1 MTPRESRACAVY
13 KIEVMNFKIGYVALV
28 GAVILLASC
37 SSSPEILGENSAS
50 GPASTASSGSSDSA
64 AAAWPYEE
72 GELLSGTATPNLPEG
87 ESGNVSVVE
96 IGAFDGSRLPFAYR
110 NNTDE
115 AISHVD
121 WSGTARSGGSV
132 VATGSSQG
140 GTPSQVPPGGVGL
153 AYIYFGLDTD
163 LPAEAKYE
171 FSESHMPA
179 DTSHYNTAPF
189 VITETNDVGG
199 SIVGAAVNRTGS
211 TVTGP
216 YGVDVYCFDG
226 DDLVSS
232 TGDFAE
238 QSGALEDGETVTFTV
253 DLYSEP
259 CPTYLLGVS
268 GFFNPS

>member
-1 MTPRESRACAVY
+1 
-13 KIEVMNFKIGYVALV
+13 
-28 GAVILLASC
+28 
-37 SSSPEILGENSAS
+37 
-50 GPASTASSGSSDSA
+50 
-64 AAAWPYEE
+64 
-72 GELLSGTATPNLPEG
+72 PNLPEG

-96 IGAFDGSRLPFAYR
+96 IGAIDGSRLPFAYR
-110 NNTDE
+110 HNTDE
-115 AISHVD
+115 ASSHAD
-121 WSGTARSGGSV
+121 GSGTARSGGRV
-132 VATGSSQG
+132 GATGSYQG
-140 GTPSQVPPGGVGL
+140 GNPSQVAPGGDGV
-153 AYIYFGLDTD
+153 AYLYFGLD
-163 LPAEAKYE
+163 A
-171 FSESHMPA
+171 SHMPA

-253 DLYSEP
+253 DLY
-259 CPTYLLGVS
+259 
-268 GFFNPS
+268 